1 VRKYYS
7 TGKNLSLD
15 EWKKLANAK
24 SKTLINI
31 RLDIQNSFNKVK
43 TGVQEL
49 ETGNGFS
56 FEALNIYLNKSL
68 VDSLN
73 TSFENKINELFDNNQ
88 IGSYIYYKDVLKS
101 VEKFAGS
108 KIQISSVTVDWLK
121 RYEKYMLN
129 LGG

>member
-1 VRKYYS
+1 MRKYYS